1 MAKTDGSGAGAKP
14 QRKIGVS
21 AAEAARQLGVTRQA
35 LYAWGKAGWLVRFS
49 DRSIDLDATRARVDA
64 YRHPTVGGK
73 HDRDLGP
80 APSYSSPDAGEREP
94 DEREPDLDDGEDYK
108 AARTRRE
115 RAAADKAELE
125 AARMRGELVPL
136 ADATAAYTSEIVR
149 ARAELESLPIRVAP
163 KVVGM
168 TDERA
173 IRDIL
178 RTEINRLLQGLA
190 DAPNP

>member
-1 MAKTDGSGAGAKP
+1 MMAKADGTGARPKS
-14 QRKIGVS
+14 QKKIGVS
-21 AAEAARQLGVTRQA
+21 AAEAARQLGITRQA
-35 LYAWGKAGWLVRFS
+35 IYAWSKAGWLVRHP
-49 DRSIDLDATRARVDA
+49 DRSVDLEATRARVDA

-73 HDRDLGP
+73 PDRDLGP
-80 APSYSSPDAGEREP
+80 APSYSDPADTPDEP
-94 DEREPDLDDGEDYK
+94 DPDGDGEDYK

-149 ARAELESLPIRVAP
+149 ARAELEALPIRVAP
-163 KVVGM
+163 KLVGQ
-168 TDERA
+168 TEERA

-178 RTEINRLLQGLA
+178 RTEINRLLQGLS
-190 DAPNP
+190 DAPGL